1 MEGVVALCTP
11 VLSFWPVDSSFF
23 FRPPILYI
31 LHHSF
36 KCIIRDL
43 TIRQRQRQHGRKGA
57 GSSLF
62 VGVGVLAKSS
72 PHEKKS

>member
-1 MEGVVALCTP
+1 MEGVVAVCTP
-11 VLSFWPVDSSFF
+11 VLSFWPVDSLSF

-43 TIRQRQRQHGRKGA
+43 MIRQRQHRRKGA
-57 GSSLF
+57 GSSLLVA
-62 VGVGVLAKSS
+62 VGF
-72 PHEKKS
+72 